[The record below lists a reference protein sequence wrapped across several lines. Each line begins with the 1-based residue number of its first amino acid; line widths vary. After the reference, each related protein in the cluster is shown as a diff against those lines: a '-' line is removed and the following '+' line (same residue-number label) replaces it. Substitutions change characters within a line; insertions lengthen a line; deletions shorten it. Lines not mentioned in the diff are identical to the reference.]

1 MPTNKPKLQV
11 ILEEETFN
19 KLKELAEKDRRS
31 LSQMGGLIIEK
42 YIEEYE
48 TQQEREEQ
56 KNKFAESSVSKIS

>member
-11 ILEEETFN
+11 ILEEETFS

>member
-11 ILEEETFN
+11 ILEEETYK
-19 KLKELAEKDRRS
+19 KLKELAEKDKRS

-48 TQQEREEQ
+48 AKQGREEQ
-56 KNKFAESSVSKIS
+56 KHNLEKSSISKTG